1 MPPPPGP
8 PPMPPMQIT
17 SLPCIVLL
25 VSTNIACASPAC
37 VSVVDLPAS
46 GSTEVALNLRSHLHE
61 VAGSTLSGRGAGGSV
76 SLPTPAVPLEPLA
89 PTPPPVPAIEELPAL
104 LLAPPLPP
112 TLVVPPA
119 APLLP
124 PLGEP
129 EPPLAVAPV
138 PPEGPGGTGD
148 VPAGLEHAP
157 ASSRGRPER
166 QCWRGVRMLI

>member
-46 GSTEVALNLRSHLHE
+46 GSTDVALNLRSHLHE

-76 SLPTPAVPLEPLA
+76 SLPLPALPLA
-89 PTPPPVPAIEELPAL
+89 PLVPTLPPVPAIEVLPAL
-104 LLAPPLPP
+104 LPPPLPAV
-112 TLVVPPA
+112 LVVPPA
-119 APLLP
+119 SAVLP

-129 EPPLAVAPV
+129 EPPPAVAPV
-138 PPEGPGGTGD
+138 PPEAPGVTGD

-157 ASSRGRPER
+157 ASNRARPER
-166 QCWRGVRMLI
+166 QCWRGVRRLI